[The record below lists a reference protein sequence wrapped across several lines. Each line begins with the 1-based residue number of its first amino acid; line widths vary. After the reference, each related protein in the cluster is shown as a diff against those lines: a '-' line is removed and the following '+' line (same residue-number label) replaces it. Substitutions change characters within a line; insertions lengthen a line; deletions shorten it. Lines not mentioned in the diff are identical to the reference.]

1 MADAETNQLEPRP
14 EPRTRLVAI
23 TKGIYGESAEHI
35 IGYVARVSNPS
46 NQTNFDTMPRLLA
59 YCIKNQHWS
68 IFETAS
74 MTIEIARVSRAIAAQ
89 LLRHRSFTF
98 QEFSQRYAEPTEYN
112 KVSARRQA
120 VGNRQSSVND
130 LDEVAIAKFDDLQT
144 EVWNTCKASYDNA
157 IHMGVSR
164 EQARFL
170 LPLSTSTTLYMTG
183 NIRSWIHYLQLRG
196 SESTQEEHRILAEQI
211 SIIFKEHFP
220 AIEQA
225 LNLQDM

>member
-1 MADAETNQLEPRP
+1 MADAEMTRP
-14 EPRTRLVAI
+14 EPRSRLIAI
-23 TKGIYGESAEHI
+23 TKGIYGESAENI

-74 MTIEIARVSRAIAAQ
+74 MTIEIAGVSRAIAAQ

-130 LDEVAIAKFDDLQT
+130 LNEVTIGKFDDLQT
-144 EVWNTCKASYDNA
+144 KIWNTCKASYDDA

-196 SESTQEEHRILAEQI
+196 SESTQEEHRILAEQV
-211 SIIFKEHFP
+211 SVIFKEHFP